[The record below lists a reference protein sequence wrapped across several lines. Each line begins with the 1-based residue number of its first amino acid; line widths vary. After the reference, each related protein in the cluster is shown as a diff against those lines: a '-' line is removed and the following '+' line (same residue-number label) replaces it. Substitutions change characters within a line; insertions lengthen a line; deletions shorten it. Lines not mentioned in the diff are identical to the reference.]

1 MNSTT
6 LLKTNN
12 GICQVPLETKL
23 FSKRCIS
30 ISGEINEDLAID
42 FTNKLLELNSESDS
56 PITVLIN
63 SMGGELNSGLLIY
76 DSIIGSNAL
85 IRMICRGKAY
95 SMAAVLFACAHE
107 RYMLPNSE
115 LMLPQPLLGR
125 SVSGNVSSIKSISD
139 SMLETN
145 AKINTI
151 LAKHTGKTK
160 EEIDIATSFDHYFLP
175 NDAVDFNLCD
185 DIIDFSKIINF
196 IKEEEW

>member
-85 IRMICRGKAY
+85 IRMICRGKAI
-95 SMAAVLFACAHE
+95 VW
-107 RYMLPNSE
+107 
-115 LMLPQPLLGR
+115 QQ
-125 SVSGNVSSIKSISD
+125 
-139 SMLETN
+139 
-145 AKINTI
+145 
-151 LAKHTGKTK
+151 
-160 EEIDIATSFDHYFLP
+160 YFLH
-175 NDAVDFNLCD
+175 VHMK
-185 DIIDFSKIINF
+185 DICYQTVN
-196 IKEEEW
+196 